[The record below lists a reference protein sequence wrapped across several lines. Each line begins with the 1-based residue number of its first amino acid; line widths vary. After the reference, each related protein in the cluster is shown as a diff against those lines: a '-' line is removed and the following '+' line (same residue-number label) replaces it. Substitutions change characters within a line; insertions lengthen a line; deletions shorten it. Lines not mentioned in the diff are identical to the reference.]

1 MTATAHATLDGT
13 AASSGRLSSVASG
26 VLEFVWPMYL
36 TLVFTLGAWVLVPTV
51 VLGWQPVTI
60 ISGSMAPAIQ
70 PGHVV
75 VVEPYGGQD
84 LGPGTVVT
92 YRDADLDR
100 LVTHRIADVDEDGTI
115 TTRGDANAV
124 DDPTPLTA
132 DRIVGVGRLVV
143 PAAGLPALW
152 AHHGRT
158 DLLAIVAVLTVLATG
173 AAAGAA
179 SDGAKAMRR
188 QLSLR
193 RGTSS
198 STRARTIG
206 AAAGILAVVAVLG
219 ATAVSRAAFVGAE
232 QNAANAFHASTLAAP
247 TGLTVVCEPAKPLS
261 LSRTVHLQWS
271 GDAPLYEV
279 ERSMVLGL
287 PVYEPLTT
295 TPDST
300 ITTNVLNAVLSS
312 TAFRVRAVDGS
323 WTSAYIAVTQIC
335 I

>member
-36 TLVFTLGAWVLVPTV
+36 TLVFTLGAWVLAPTV

-100 LVTHRIADVDEDGTI
+100 LVTHRIAAVDEDGTI

-152 AHHGRT
+152 AHQGRT
-158 DLLAIVAVLTVLATG
+158 DLLAIAAVLTVLATG
-173 AAAGAA
+173 AAASAA

-198 STRARTIG
+198 STKARTIG
-206 AAAGILAVVAVLG
+206 ATTGVLAVVAVLG

-232 QNAANAFHASTLAAP
+232 NNAANSFHAATVAPPANLRATCGTPGLLTRAVTLTWEAVPGADAYEIRTSTLLSPSFQTIATV
-247 TGLTVVCEPAKPLS
+247 TGTTYTDSVELS
-261 LSRTVHLQWS
+261 LLGSASYQVRTLS
-271 GDAPLYEV
+271 GA
-279 ERSMVLGL
+279 
-287 PVYEPLTT
+287 
-295 TPDST
+295 
-300 ITTNVLNAVLSS
+300 
-312 TAFRVRAVDGS
+312 
-323 WTSAYIAVTQIC
+323 WTSAPSAITQIC
-335 I
+335 V